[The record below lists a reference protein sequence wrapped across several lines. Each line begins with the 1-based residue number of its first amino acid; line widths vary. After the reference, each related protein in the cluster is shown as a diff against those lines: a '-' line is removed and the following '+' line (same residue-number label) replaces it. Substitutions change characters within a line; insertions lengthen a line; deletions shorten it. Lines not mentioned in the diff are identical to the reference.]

1 MFMNDLLEIDTKSSL
16 FICFDRVLAIST
28 ENYKTKAVEK
38 AVESVHNFSDNVR
51 NSKYIKRI
59 CSYIFW
65 RRI

>member
-51 NSKYIKRI
+51 KTYFKSKI
-59 CSYIFW
+59 
-65 RRI
+65 